1 MSPAL
6 PCACNSTPA
15 SPSTMPCPGWT
26 ISPTWA
32 SAIFYASPLFRARPG
47 SSHGYD
53 VVDPTRINPE
63 LGGEPALLRLIQG
76 LRQRGMGLLMD
87 IVPNHMGIGGGANP
101 WWQDVLEWGR
111 ESPYASFFDIQ
122 WESHDAALR
131 GQVLLPFLR
140 SDYGEVLA
148 AGEIGLSLDREAGR
162 LLASHGEQRFPS
174 GRAVTRSCWKTAAS
188 RACQPWPA
196 VSASAGRTARPCAR
210 CSVNWRLRSPSAPR
224 AALQRTLGE
233 LQERHEEARQ
243 RLHRLLEAQHYRLAS
258 WRTAADDINWRR
270 FFDISELVGLRVER
284 GEVFEAVHGK
294 VFQLLEDGLLDGLR
308 IDHVDGLADPRGYC
322 RRLRRRSERI
332 RAHRGGAPM
341 LLYVEKILGGEERLP
356 EDWLCD
362 GTTGYD
368 FMNQVSLLQHDPRG
382 ERPLRELWQRV
393 SGRPEAFLDEVY
405 QARQLVLA
413 GSLAGDLENLAQ
425 GLLRVARAD
434 LASRD
439 LTLGGIRRALF
450 QLLARFPVYRTYAG
464 ACGRSVQDREV
475 FRYAAEAAREDLDE
489 ADRAVLDH
497 LERWL
502 GGQPL
507 RELPPGPLR
516 RLRGEL
522 LARFQQLSSPTAA
535 KAVEDTA
542 CYRSAALL
550 SRNDVGFDPQRFAA
564 SAEEFHAACE
574 ARRLASPRAL
584 LATASHDHKRGE
596 DARARLAALSELA
609 PWFARNVEHWQ
620 SLATPLRRDLAEG
633 RRRVPATS

>member
-1 MSPAL
+1 M
-6 PCACNSTPA
+6 
-15 SPSTMPCPGWT
+15 
-26 ISPTWA
+26 
-32 SAIFYASPLFRARPG
+32 
-47 SSHGYD
+47 
-53 VVDPTRINPE
+53 
-63 LGGEPALLRLIQG
+63 Q
-76 LRQRGMGLLMD
+76 RQL
-87 IVPNHMGIGGGANP
+87 A
-101 WWQDVLEWGR
+101 
-111 ESPYASFFDIQ
+111 
-122 WESHDAALR
+122 AALA
-131 GQVLLPFLR
+131 
-140 SDYGEVLA
+140 E
-148 AGEIGLSLDREAGR
+148 
-162 LLASHGEQRFPS
+162 
-174 GRAVTRSCWKTAAS
+174 
-188 RACQPWPA
+188 
-196 VSASAGRTARPCAR
+196 
-210 CSVNWRLRSPSAPR
+210 SAPR

-332 RAHRGGAPM
+332 RARRGGAPM

-439 LTLGGIRRALF
+439 LTLGGIHRALF

-550 SRNDVGFDPQRFAA
+550 AQR
-564 SAEEFHAACE
+564 
-574 ARRLASPRAL
+574 RRLRP
-584 LATASHDHKRGE
+584 
-596 DARARLAALSELA
+596 AALRRFRRGIPCRLRSQA
-609 PWFARNVEHWQ
+609 PGQPAR
-620 SLATPLRRDLAEG
+620 
-633 RRRVPATS
+633 PAGHRQP